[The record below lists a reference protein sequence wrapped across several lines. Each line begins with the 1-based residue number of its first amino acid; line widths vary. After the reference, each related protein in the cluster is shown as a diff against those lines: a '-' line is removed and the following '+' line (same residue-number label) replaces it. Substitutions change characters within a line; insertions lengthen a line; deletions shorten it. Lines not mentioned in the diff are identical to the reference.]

1 MEKLF
6 KNVQPSIDERDSFSE
21 LPDLKKPMQ
30 AIGFFQC
37 MYTYN
42 FFLIIISSLF
52 YIFNFGGPPGVD
64 RN

>member
-30 AIGFFQC
+30 AIDFSNVC
-37 MYTYN
+37 T
-42 FFLIIISSLF
+42 LIILF
-52 YIFNFGGPPGVD
+52 L
-64 RN
+64 